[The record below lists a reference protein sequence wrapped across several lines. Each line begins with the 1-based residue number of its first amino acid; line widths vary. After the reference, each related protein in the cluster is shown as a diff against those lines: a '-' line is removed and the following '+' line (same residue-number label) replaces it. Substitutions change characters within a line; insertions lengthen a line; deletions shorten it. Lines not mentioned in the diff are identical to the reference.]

1 MATNITSTALDFTD
15 IKEKLK
21 TYLAAKS
28 EFADYDFEG
37 SGLSNLLDVLA
48 YNTHFNGI
56 VANMALNE
64 AFLHTAQLRSSL
76 VSHAESLGF
85 NIRSRTSAQAKFT
98 ATLNLNGVVGRASS
112 YTLPINSVISGFNEE
127 GTFSFLTQEVYT
139 ATDDGAGLYT
149 FKDADGV
156 ATVTAFEG
164 SIQTKTFFVGE
175 KTDRQI
181 YVIPDENIDTTTA
194 VVRVFPD
201 TTSTAFV
208 EFTPLEKA
216 IKVDSNSTYYTL
228 RETPNGGYELNFG
241 DGVTFG
247 KAPESGSKIVV
258 TYLRSNGPL
267 ANDCKQFTTS
277 IVYQINASNY
287 SLNIVPT
294 TTSVGGGEKQS
305 IESIRQLAPS
315 AFATQQRLVTSEDY
329 RATIAANFPTVSDVS
344 VWGGEDNIPV
354 DYGKA
359 YISLTFNDGLTES
372 SKAIIRNQIKENFSD
387 NLSVMSITPEFVD
400 PAVCRIEMIVSFAF
414 NPDLTGST
422 STALED
428 RARQGVRDYFATISG
443 FGKTFRRSNA
453 LTDIDELSAAVLNS
467 SMTIKL
473 QMRLEPVLNAAG
485 SYSIVYPVK
494 LAIPDDVNH
503 IVESSLFEHSEAD
516 GICKI
521 VNQLGTNVLQI
532 VDVSDNN
539 AVVVGNI
546 GSYSSSSGEI
556 KLDNFTPT
564 TILSGDN
571 FIKFSATPAD
581 QTTVKALRNFT
592 FEIDEDKFTVGAIID
607 REDVR
612 VAL

>member
-1 MATNITSTALDFTD
+1 
-15 IKEKLK
+15 
-21 TYLAAKS
+21 
-28 EFADYDFEG
+28 
-37 SGLSNLLDVLA
+37 
-48 YNTHFNGI
+48 
-56 VANMALNE
+56 
-64 AFLHTAQLRSSL
+64 
-76 VSHAESLGF
+76 
-85 NIRSRTSAQAKFT
+85 
-98 ATLNLNGVVGRASS
+98 
-112 YTLPINSVISGFNEE
+112 
-127 GTFSFLTQEVYT
+127 
-139 ATDDGAGLYT
+139 
-149 FKDADGV
+149 
-156 ATVTAFEG
+156 
-164 SIQTKTFFVGE
+164 
-175 KTDRQI
+175 
-181 YVIPDENIDTTTA
+181 
-194 VVRVFPD
+194 
-201 TTSTAFV
+201 
-208 EFTPLEKA
+208 
-216 IKVDSNSTYYTL
+216 
-228 RETPNGGYELNFG
+228 
-241 DGVTFG
+241 
-247 KAPESGSKIVV
+247 
-258 TYLRSNGPL
+258 
-267 ANDCKQFTTS
+267 
-277 IVYQINASNY
+277 
-287 SLNIVPT
+287 
-294 TTSVGGGEKQS
+294 
-305 IESIRQLAPS
+305 
-315 AFATQQRLVTSEDY
+315 
-329 RATIAANFPTVSDVS
+329 
-344 VWGGEDNIPV
+344 
-354 DYGKA
+354 
-359 YISLTFNDGLTES
+359 
-372 SKAIIRNQIKENFSD
+372 
-387 NLSVMSITPEFVD
+387 MSITPEFVD

-428 RARQGVRDYFATISG
+428 RARQGVRDYFTTISG
-443 FGKTFRRSNA
+443 FGKTFRRSNV

-467 SMTIKL
+467 SMIIKL

-503 IVESSLFEHSEAD
+503 VVESTLFEHSEAD

>member
-1 MATNITSTALDFTD
+1 MATNISSTALDFTN

-64 AFLHTAQLRSSL
+64 AFIHTAQLRSSL

-85 NIRSRTSAQAKFT
+85 NIRSKTSAQAKFT
-98 ATLNLNGVVGRASS
+98 ATLNLNGVAGRAAS
-112 YTLPINSVISGFNEE
+112 YTLPINSVISGFNED

-164 SIQTKTFFVGE
+164 STQTKTFFVGQ
-175 KTDRQI
+175 KTDRQVF
-181 YVIPDENIDTTTA
+181 VIPDENIDTTTA
-194 VVRVFPD
+194 VVKVFPD

-247 KAPESGSKIVV
+247 KAPEAGSKIVV

-277 IVYQINASNY
+277 IVYQINAANY

-372 SKAIIRNQIKENFSD
+372 SKTIIRNQIKENFSD

-453 LTDIDELSAAVLNS
+453 LTDIDELSDAVLNS

-473 QMRLEPVLNAAG
+473 QMRLEPVLNTAG